1 MTSESPSVIKGVTPS
16 VLAVPAT
23 TAPRFIPGLA
33 SSMVTPAAKKR
44 ARKTIKAKTA
54 VVVPSEAPDS
64 PVDIKEVE
72 SKIEASES
80 PVVVAEEAKVELGD
94 DVIGD
99 EPLKITNAVEA
110 VQKRVRAAN
119 KKIVSNL
126 SCINASLSIACRHQF
141 VLFHF
146 CGEKR
151 LTSFNSRNVSNE
163 SLLTKLNLKP

>member
-54 VVVPSEAPDS
+54 VVIPSEAPDS

-72 SKIEASES
+72 STIEASES

-94 DVIGD
+94 YVIED

-110 VQKRVRAAN
+110 VQKRIRAAN

-126 SCINASLSIACRHQF
+126 TIHMYNCLPLHRLPSSIRSVPF
-141 VLFHF
+141 LWR
-146 CGEKR
+146 KR
-151 LTSFNSRNVSNE
+151 LTLFIRE
-163 SLLTKLNLKP
+163 M